1 MPDIIDYVTTVAPRT
16 LAERPFDACDAL
28 ALAGVCYNSPDPAAR
43 GAEGLTLRQ
52 AAERFRLSDQQ
63 ETPLTPKRRALLEA
77 MGPSARY
84 GAMVLH
90 DFMDVVVSEVPIQ
103 FSAVCCDLGDG
114 THAVAFRGTDNTL
127 AGWHEDLAMSFESPV
142 PAQDAACAY
151 LEHAAA
157 HMAGP
162 LILCGHSKG
171 GNLAAWAASHAPS
184 ALRDRIRAVY
194 TFDSPGL
201 DEATLSSP
209 AYAEVRPRFR
219 AYVPQGSV
227 VGLMMGYEADYTI
240 LRSTAL
246 GLGQHDLF
254 TWQLDDAGFETLSRT
269 TLPSQLTDRTLH
281 NVLRGCTPEDRRRF
295 VDALFALLEAT
306 DMDTLHEMSQDK
318 PRTVARILQA
328 ALALPPETRRVFL
341 QMAGTFLSSGARGAR
356 DLLDEAR
363 ETAPAQLKRILQAMP
378 EADGEAMRARVQE
391 AWRRASDY
399 FGNHHEEENGHGE

>member
-1 MPDIIDYVTTVAPRT
+1 
-16 LAERPFDACDAL
+16 
-28 ALAGVCYNSPDPAAR
+28 
-43 GAEGLTLRQ
+43 
-52 AAERFRLSDQQ
+52 
-63 ETPLTPKRRALLEA
+63 
-77 MGPSARY
+77 
-84 GAMVLH
+84 
-90 DFMDVVVSEVPIQ
+90 
-103 FSAVCCDLGDG
+103 
-114 THAVAFRGTDNTL
+114 
-127 AGWHEDLAMSFESPV
+127 
-142 PAQDAACAY
+142 
-151 LEHAAA
+151 
-157 HMAGP
+157 
-162 LILCGHSKG
+162 
-171 GNLAAWAASHAPS
+171 
-184 ALRDRIRAVY
+184 
-194 TFDSPGL
+194 
-201 DEATLSSP
+201 
-209 AYAEVRPRFR
+209 
-219 AYVPQGSV
+219 
-227 VGLMMGYEADYTI
+227 MMGYEADYTI

-246 GLGQHDLF
+246 SLGQHDLF

-328 ALALPPETRRVFL
+328 ALALTPETRRVFL

-391 AWRRASDY
+391 AWRRAADY